1 MNIEEITFDEL
12 VDLLKQKLNSIETK
26 NEELTEKKTELIPL
40 TKWNDYYDYPT
51 VGTLRQLVFYEHS
64 NGFSKVIRRIG
75 CRIYIKVS
83 AFFEWVEETNRNQ
96 YIDGRT
102 KEF

>member
-1 MNIEEITFDEL
+1 MPVETKK
-12 VDLLKQKLNSIETK
+12 DLRNQSKQKTQQ
-26 NEELTEKKTELIPL
+26 ELIPL

-51 VGTLRQLVFYEHS
+51 VGSLRQLVYFEDT

-83 AFFEWVEETNRNQ
+83 AFFDWVEETNRV
-96 YIDGRT
+96 RA
-102 KEF
+102 K

>member
-1 MNIEEITFDEL
+1 MPERTQNIES
-12 VDLLKQKLNSIETK
+12 KQQNKENQ
-26 NEELTEKKTELIPL
+26 ELIPL
-40 TKWNDYYDYPT
+40 SKWNDYYDYPT

-83 AFFEWVEETNRNQ
+83 AFFEWVEETNKARV
-96 YIDGRT
+96 I
-102 KEF
+102 

>member
-1 MNIEEITFDEL
+1 MPVETKK
-12 VDLLKQKLNSIETK
+12 DLRNQTKQKTQQ
-26 NEELTEKKTELIPL
+26 ELIPL

-51 VGTLRQLVFYEHS
+51 VGSLRQLVYFEAT

-83 AFFEWVEETNRNQ
+83 AFFDWVEETNRV
-96 YIDGRT
+96 RA
-102 KEF
+102 K

>member
-1 MNIEEITFDEL
+1 MPVETKK
-12 VDLLKQKLNSIETK
+12 DLRNQSKQKTQQ
-26 NEELTEKKTELIPL
+26 ELIPL

-51 VGTLRQLVFYEHS
+51 VGSLRQLVYFGDT

-83 AFFEWVEETNRNQ
+83 AFFDWVEETNRV
-96 YIDGRT
+96 RA
-102 KEF
+102 K

>member
-1 MNIEEITFDEL
+1 MPERTKNIES
-12 VDLLKQKLNSIETK
+12 KQQNKENQ
-26 NEELTEKKTELIPL
+26 ELIPL
-40 TKWNDYYDYPT
+40 SKWNDYYDYPT

-83 AFFEWVEETNRNQ
+83 AFFEWVEETNKARV
-96 YIDGRT
+96 I
-102 KEF
+102 

>member
-1 MNIEEITFDEL
+1 MPEKTQIIES
-12 VDLLKQKLNSIETK
+12 KQQNKENQ
-26 NEELTEKKTELIPL
+26 ELIPL
-40 TKWNDYYDYPT
+40 SKWNDYYDYPT

-83 AFFEWVEETNRNQ
+83 AFFEWVEETNKTRA
-96 YIDGRT
+96 I
-102 KEF
+102 

>member
-1 MNIEEITFDEL
+1 MPVETKK
-12 VDLLKQKLNSIETK
+12 DLSNQSKQKTQQ
-26 NEELTEKKTELIPL
+26 ELIPL

-51 VGTLRQLVFYEHS
+51 VGSLRQLVYFEDT

-83 AFFEWVEETNRNQ
+83 AFFDWVEETNRV
-96 YIDGRT
+96 RA
-102 KEF
+102 K